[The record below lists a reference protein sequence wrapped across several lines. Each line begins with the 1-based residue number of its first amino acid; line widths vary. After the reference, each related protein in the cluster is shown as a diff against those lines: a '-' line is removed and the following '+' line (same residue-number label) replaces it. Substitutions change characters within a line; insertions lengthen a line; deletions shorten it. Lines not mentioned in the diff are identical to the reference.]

1 MVPATGGREYD
12 SSKVRRAGRPRKG
25 RDVHGLVVKLA
36 QENPRWGYTKSRD
49 ALRGLGVEI
58 GRTAIADILGE
69 AGIEPAPERRKRR
82 TWKAFIRS
90 HIETPYACDFFAVE
104 ALSAFGVVRHLVY
117 IVIELKL
124 RAVEVAGVAVNPDG
138 KWMEQVA
145 RELLDPVDGFLRR
158 ATHVIHDRDPLYTAA
173 WKGLV
178 ASRGVKSVPIP
189 AKSPNCN
196 AVTERFIRTVR
207 EECLDHFVGL
217 DGRIIRPTALAA
229 NDNARGRMER
239 RTRLG
244 GLLNYYYRRA
254 A

>member
-1 MVPATGGREYD
+1 M
-12 SSKVRRAGRPRKG
+12 
-25 RDVHGLVVKLA
+25 
-36 QENPRWGYTKSRD
+36 
-49 ALRGLGVEI
+49 
-58 GRTAIADILGE
+58 
-69 AGIEPAPERRKRR
+69 
-82 TWKAFIRS
+82 
-90 HIETPYACDFFAVE
+90 
-104 ALSAFGVVRHLVY
+104 VRHLVY
-117 IVIELKL
+117 IVIELKP

-145 RELLDPVDGFLRR
+145 RGLLDPVDGFLRR

-173 WKGLV
+173 WKGLL
-178 ASRGVKSVPIP
+178 ASRGVTSVPIP

-207 EECLDHFVGL
+207 EECLDHFVIVGERHLRHLLNQFVAHYHTERYHQGL
-217 DGRIIRPTALAA
+217 EGRIIRPTVLAA
-229 NDNARGRMER
+229 NDNARGTMER

>member
-1 MVPATGGREYD
+1 M
-12 SSKVRRAGRPRKG
+12 
-25 RDVHGLVVKLA
+25 
-36 QENPRWGYTKSRD
+36 
-49 ALRGLGVEI
+49 RGS
-58 GRTAIADILGE
+58 
-69 AGIEPAPERRKRR
+69 

-90 HIETPYACDFFAVE
+90 HIETLYACDFFAVE
-104 ALSAFGVVRHLVY
+104 VLGAFGVVRHLVY
-117 IVIELKL
+117 IVIELKS
-124 RAVEVAGVAVNPDG
+124 RAVEIAGVAVNPDV

-145 RELLDPVDGFLRR
+145 RGLLDPVDGFLRR
-158 ATHVIHDRDPLYTAA
+158 ATHVVHDRDPLYTSA
-173 WKGLV
+173 WKGLL

-196 AVTERFIRTVR
+196 AVAEPFIRTVR
-207 EECLDHFVGL
+207 EECLDHFVIVCERHLRHLLKQFVAHYHAERYHQGL